1 MMKKTLLSIMAMTAL
16 VSATFAS
23 AAAGPVSKDITVEAK
38 IVDTLT
44 LTKSNGAKLENIKLG
59 YDFAKNDGSYT
70 NTTGVKIILTN
81 TDSKIN
87 IKLAEDFELVSTAGG
102 NDKFTDYSV
111 TLHGEDLTTADKRFD
126 IAAKQFEGD
135 LTITAKQPAVAAGT
149 YSGTLKLVLESGA

>member
-1 MMKKTLLSIMAMTAL
+1 MMKKTLLSMMAMTAL
-16 VSATFAS
+16 FSATFAS

-70 NTTGVKIILTN
+70 NTTGIKIIV
-81 TDSKIN
+81 TDTKTKVK
-87 IKLAEDFELVSTAGG
+87 IKLAEDFKLVDSTDAT
-102 NDKFTDYSV
+102 KEFTDYSV
-111 TLHGEDLTTADKRFD
+111 MLLGTNITTADKKFD
-126 IAAKQFEGD
+126 MAAKQLEGD

-149 YSGTLKLVLESGA
+149 YSGTLKLVLESEA